1 MGKDASRVAKVLSQI
16 QAKLR
21 AKLIDEIEG
30 REEELQ
36 PLFDPDTY
44 SPAFE
49 EYREKYLS
57 RLYVL
62 QSIIQELAN
71 FNQGQKRRHTKVTS
85 VSARNH
91 SELTKL
97 VNRTISHLDG
107 CKVTDVKFVPSADDK
122 EWVAVITY
130 LANPF
135 MQEQDETAAWM

>member
-1 MGKDASRVAKVLSQI
+1 MPKDASAIARKLSQI

-21 AKLIDEIEG
+21 EKLLLDLEG
-30 REEELQ
+30 VEGDLDD
-36 PLFDPDTY
+36 LFDPESY

-49 EYREKYLS
+49 EYREKYCS

-71 FNQGQKRRHTKVTS
+71 FNQGNRKRHTKVAS

-91 SELTKL
+91 SELAKL
-97 VNRTISHLDG
+97 VNRKIVQLDG
-107 CKVTDVKFVPSADDK
+107 CKVTDVKFVPSTDDK

-130 LANPF
+130 LSNPF
-135 MQEQDETAAWM
+135 IEEPDETAAWM